1 MKVIFTRGVVRDR
14 SSTFSSFKRAILFAR
29 LIKIF
34 DAEILELEKKKF
46 DVKILSLS
54 FFRPRASSS
63 RKILRKRLPLSSPLL
78 RYFALMQF
86 LEWPQ
91 ARSPLNFHQHSQS
104 GPPRRENR
112 CRGSQW
118 LGSLV
123 REGSSFLPSF
133 FLLLFSPFYSMYTPH
148 LSSIVP
154 NSSSA
159 RSVSLSPGTIAGR
172 GGVEALTA
180 AWISRLTNKRERR
193 GERTRLIDRSR
204 SIRFAL
210 DNVDRRDTLDSFS
223 FEGLLLVAVL
233 IYGRVGSV
241 VIR

>member
-1 MKVIFTRGVVRDR
+1 MTLK
-14 SSTFSSFKRAILFAR
+14 FS
-29 LIKIF
+29 
-34 DAEILELEKKKF
+34 
-46 DVKILSLS
+46 LSLS
-54 FFRPRASSS
+54 SVHARPPRGKSSGNGF
-63 RKILRKRLPLSSPLL
+63 PLL
-78 RYFALMQF
+78 SPASLFRANAVSGMAAGPFSAQF
-86 LEWPQ
+86 PPAFTKRAAPPGKSMSRLTMAGV
-91 ARSPLNFHQHSQS
+91 ARS
-104 GPPRRENR
+104 
-112 CRGSQW
+112 RG
-118 LGSLV
+118 L
-123 REGSSFLPSF
+123 FLPSF
-133 FLLLFSPFYSMYTPH
+133 FLLLLSFLFHVRATP
-148 LSSIVP
+148 LVP

-241 VIR
+241 VACIIR

>member
-1 MKVIFTRGVVRDR
+1 MWKLFSPEVSLEIDPRLSHLSNAPSCSRVWLK
-14 SSTFSSFKRAILFAR
+14 SSTRKYSSWK
-29 LIKIF
+29 
-34 DAEILELEKKKF
+34 KKKF

-123 REGSSFLPSF
+123 REGSSFLPSSF

-172 GGVEALTA
+172 GGVEALTV
-180 AWISRLTNKRERR
+180 AWISRLTNKRERG
-193 GERTRLIDRSR
+193 GERTRLMDRSR
-204 SIRFAL
+204 SIR
-210 DNVDRRDTLDSFS
+210 
-223 FEGLLLVAVL
+223 L
-233 IYGRVGSV
+233 ITSIDETRWTRSRSRVCSSS
-241 VIR
+241 RY

>member
-1 MKVIFTRGVVRDR
+1 MRV
-14 SSTFSSFKRAILFAR
+14 L
-29 LIKIF
+29 
-34 DAEILELEKKKF
+34 LEEN
-46 DVKILSLS
+46 
-54 FFRPRASSS
+54 PPETAS
-63 RKILRKRLPLSSPLL
+63 LSSPLL

-133 FLLLFSPFYSMYTPH
+133 FLLLLSFLFHVRATP
-148 LSSIVP
+148 LVP

-241 VIR
+241 VACIIR

>member
-1 MKVIFTRGVVRDR
+1 
-14 SSTFSSFKRAILFAR
+14 
-29 LIKIF
+29 
-34 DAEILELEKKKF
+34 
-46 DVKILSLS
+46 
-54 FFRPRASSS
+54 
-63 RKILRKRLPLSSPLL
+63 
-78 RYFALMQF
+78 MQF

-118 LGSLV
+118 LGSVV
-123 REGSSFLPSF
+123 REGSSFLPSSFLPSSF
-133 FLLLFSPFYSMYTPH
+133 FSSPFYSMYAPH

-172 GGVEALTA
+172 GGVEALTV

>member
-1 MKVIFTRGVVRDR
+1 MAAGPFSAQFPPAFT
-14 SSTFSSFKRAILFAR
+14 KRAAPPGKSMSR
-29 LIKIF
+29 LTM
-34 DAEILELEKKKF
+34 AG
-46 DVKILSLS
+46 V
-54 FFRPRASSS
+54 
-63 RKILRKRLPLSSPLL
+63 
-78 RYFALMQF
+78 
-86 LEWPQ
+86 
-91 ARSPLNFHQHSQS
+91 ARS
-104 GPPRRENR
+104 
-112 CRGSQW
+112 RG
-118 LGSLV
+118 L
-123 REGSSFLPSF
+123 FLPSF
-133 FLLLFSPFYSMYTPH
+133 LLPSSLLSFLFHVRATP
-148 LSSIVP
+148 LVP

>member
-1 MKVIFTRGVVRDR
+1 MPGDNITDTRAENFVRIANETRYFTRRGLGNLYLDVNLVPFNGRIVIRKGTRKGKGKRKRIALISPPGVKVIFTRGVVRDR

-133 FLLLFSPFYSMYTPH
+133 FLLLFSPFYSMYAPH
-148 LSSIVP
+148 LSFLTRA
-154 NSSSA
+154 A
-159 RSVSLSPGTIAGR
+159 RGACLCHRAQ
-172 GGVEALTA
+172 
-180 AWISRLTNKRERR
+180 
-193 GERTRLIDRSR
+193 
-204 SIRFAL
+204 
-210 DNVDRRDTLDSFS
+210 
-223 FEGLLLVAVL
+223 
-233 IYGRVGSV
+233 
-241 VIR
+241 